1 MPSLNTSPGLAVSS
15 PRKPAGDLGRL
26 RHSGPVRL
34 EEVRAAVERG
44 RIDTVLLALPDLQG
58 RLKGKRYD
66 ARHFLDRVASTHADM
81 CAYLLATDVG
91 MQPVGG
97 FALTSWED
105 GYADLK
111 VVPDLSTLRPVPWM
125 ARTVLVLGDAFAC
138 DEQPVEVAPRQILR
152 AQLERLRAV
161 HGFQVQVGLESEFVL
176 YEGRPATGSLAGHP
190 LAPVSSTNLDYAL
203 DHPPALDRFLRRL
216 QSALAGAG
224 APVEAV
230 KTEASPGQIEITFPY
245 GPVLEACDV
254 HLLLKH
260 AARALAARAG
270 MTATFMAAPHA
281 GVASGLHLHLS
292 LWRDGKPALG
302 TGDGRLSP
310 TCDRAVAG
318 LVEALPELAPL
329 YAPSTNSYRRYAPAS
344 FAPTSMAWGYDN
356 RTCAVR
362 VVGHDEGLHLEVR
375 VPGADANPYLAT
387 AAVVAAITYGLDRT
401 PPLPPEQSGNAY
413 QDRTAPPLAHTLE
426 EALTWFSEST
436 IAEARLGRE
445 VVQHYTRLAQVDLD
459 HQRALVPDT
468 ERARWLLHA

>member
-1 MPSLNTSPGLAVSS
+1 M
-15 PRKPAGDLGRL
+15 
-26 RHSGPVRL
+26 
-34 EEVRAAVERG
+34 
-44 RIDTVLLALPDLQG
+44 LLALPDLQG

-66 ARHFLDRVASTHADM
+66 ARHFLARVASTHADM

-91 MQPVGG
+91 MQPIDG

-105 GYADLK
+105 GYADLN
-111 VVPDLSTLRPVPWM
+111 VVPDLGTLRLVPWM

-138 DEQPVEVAPRQILR
+138 DEQPVAVAPRQILR
-152 AQLERLRAV
+152 DQLERLRAV
-161 HGFQVQVGLESEFVL
+161 HGFQAKVGLESEFVL
-176 YEGRPATGSLAGHP
+176 YEGRPSTRVLAGQP
-190 LAPVSSTNLDYAL
+190 LAPVSSANLDYAL
-203 DHPPALDRFLRRL
+203 DHPLALDRFLRRL
-216 QSALAGAG
+216 QSALDRAG

-230 KTEASPGQIEITFPY
+230 KTEAGPGQIEVTFPY

-270 MTATFMAAPHA
+270 MTATFMAAPET
-281 GVASGLHLHLS
+281 GVASGLHLHIS
-292 LWRDGKPALG
+292 LWRDGTSALVMP
-302 TGDGRLSP
+302 DGGLSP
-310 TCDRAVAG
+310 TGRHAIAG
-318 LVEALPELAPL
+318 LVAALPKLAPL
-329 YAPSTNSYRRYAPAS
+329 YAPSTNSYRRYAPGS
-344 FAPTSMAWGYDN
+344 FAPTSMVWGRDN

-413 QDRTAPPLAHTLE
+413 QDMTAPPLAHRLE

-436 IAEARLGRE
+436 IAEARFGRE
-445 VVQHYTRLAQVDLD
+445 VVQHYTRLAQVELD